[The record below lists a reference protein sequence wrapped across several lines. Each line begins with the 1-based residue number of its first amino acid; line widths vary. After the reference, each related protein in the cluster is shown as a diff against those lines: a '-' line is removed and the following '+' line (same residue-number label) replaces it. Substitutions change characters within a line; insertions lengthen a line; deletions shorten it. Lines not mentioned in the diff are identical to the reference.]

1 MTASAPPP
9 WSAPPPPPRRSW
21 GAGRVVSLVLGIL
34 LLLPALG
41 LLGGGGTLLWADWT
55 QRENGFVVS
64 PHESFASQ
72 GYALV
77 SERID
82 LRTDA
87 DWLPISATLGTARV
101 EVTGR
106 GSQEVFVGIAPAA
119 DASAY
124 LGSVQRT
131 VIRDL
136 GFDQPA
142 SQVDQ
147 RPGDAPSGPP
157 GDQPFWSAQTSG
169 PGTQALTWDP
179 AAGEWMLVVM
189 NADASAGVVVS
200 ARVGAEFPALTG
212 LAWGLTIAGLVLT
225 VVAVL
230 LIVLPLRTPR
240 PLAPSALA
248 QYGAVPYPRPPAAA
262 ETRPAEPTVRPAE
275 PGDRAP

>member
-55 QRENGFVVS
+55 QRESGFVVS

-72 GYALV
+72 GYALA

-179 AAGEWMLVVM
+179 AAGDWMLVVM

-200 ARVGAEFPALTG
+200 AHRPSTADTPTAR
-212 LAWGLTIAGLVLT
+212 
-225 VVAVL
+225 AV
-230 LIVLPLRTPR
+230 RTR
-240 PLAPSALA
+240 AVRRR
-248 QYGAVPYPRPPAAA
+248 AVPPAPGRRGDPPRR
-262 ETRPAEPTVRPAE
+262 TDRPAGGTRG
-275 PGDRAP
+275 PGSLEVDPSR